1 MSFEIS
7 PEPTPDEREV
17 LLRALAARNGAH
29 DNPSRWWGAGIR
41 EAIEADSDE
50 NEASGQASARPRRSA
65 GASRA

>member
-7 PEPTPDEREV
+7 PEPTPEERAV

-29 DNPSRWWGAGIR
+29 GRLSPWWEAGIR
-41 EAIEADSDE
+41 EAVDADSEE
-50 NEASGQASARPRRSA
+50 NEAPRQASARPRSSA